1 VKRVL
6 FIAGLGVCLAA
17 AVLTGLGFWGGDG
30 ARLPVASLAGAA
42 PQTTTASPGQ
52 SEPALAN
59 CNAKSSLPVGVA
71 HFSIS
76 GRCHVGT
83 NGPAQCN
90 ASGGDDFGAN
100 YKVETTN
107 GNTAYFSLGI
117 EGYTG
122 PGTYKTADVLFFVLY
137 GLHLAQWQ
145 APRAAVTIMTNAIV
159 LPRTVL
165 SAAPG
170 TGATATLV
178 ARGTLHCERIA
189 IS

>member
-1 VKRVL
+1 MKRVL
-6 FIAGLGVCLAA
+6 LIASLTLCLAA
-17 AVLTGLGFWGGDG
+17 AVLTGFAFWGGNG
-30 ARLPVASLAGAA
+30 ARLPVSSLAGAA
-42 PQTTTASPGQ
+42 PQTTTAPPGRTQ
-52 SEPALAN
+52 PLLSD
-59 CNAKSSLPVGVA
+59 CNAKSSLPLGRA
-71 HFSIS
+71 LFSIS

-100 YKVETTN
+100 YKVETTR
-107 GNTAYFSLGI
+107 GDTAYFSLGI

-145 APRAAVTIMTNAIV
+145 APRTDVTIMATAIV
-159 LPRTVL
+159 LPKTVL

-170 TGATATLV
+170 TGATNTLV
-178 ARGTLHCERIA
+178 VRGTLYSAHGRR
-189 IS
+189 